1 MFRSIR
7 NGENFLK
14 DSLKMRLVT
23 WFRESIVLIWL
34 ILWYIKDI
42 NEHKEQHDYEE
53 SLQKG
58 EIG

>member
-1 MFRSIR
+1 M
-7 NGENFLK
+7 G
-14 DSLKMRLVT
+14 LVR
-23 WFRESIVLIWL
+23 WIRESIVLIWL